1 MRTLAEGGVS
11 SPQGFEAAGI
21 HCGVKAD
28 GDLMDL
34 ALVHSTAPATAAAVY
49 TTNQVQ
55 AAPIAIDREH
65 LADGEARAVVLNSG
79 NANACTGAQG
89 DRDGRRMCE
98 LTAAAL
104 GLEAADVL
112 VCSTGVIGVELP
124 MEAIAAGIPR
134 VTAALADD
142 GGAQAAAAIMTTD
155 TFAKS
160 FAVELELDGGPVRI
174 GGMAKGA
181 GMIAPNMAT
190 MLSVVTTDAAVPA
203 LLLQRLLLEAV
214 ERSFNCITVDGDMST
229 NDTVIALA
237 NGAAGS
243 APLADDG
250 GRTVAAFAAALQ
262 EVCRE
267 LARLIARDGEGATKL
282 VEIKV
287 EGARSVEE
295 ARQVGLSVANSNL
308 VKTAIFGCDP
318 NWGRILC
325 AIGYAG
331 VPIDTAAVRVGLCGK
346 TIYAAGAGAA
356 LALEPLVEAMRADEI
371 PIDIDLGAGTA
382 AAEIFT
388 CDFSYDYVR
397 INAEYTT

>member
-237 NGAAGS
+237 NGAAGI
-243 APLADDG
+243 APLVDAG

-267 LARLIARDGEGATKL
+267 RARLSARDGEGATKL

-295 ARQVGLSVANSNL
+295 ARQVGLSVAHSNL
-308 VKTAIFGCDP
+308 VKTAIFGCDH

-325 AIGYAG
+325 AIGCAR

-356 LALEPLVEAMRADEI
+356 VALEPLVEAMRADEI

>member
-1 MRTLAEGGVS
+1 
-11 SPQGFEAAGI
+11 
-21 HCGVKAD
+21 
-28 GDLMDL
+28 
-34 ALVHSTAPATAAAVY
+34 
-49 TTNQVQ
+49 
-55 AAPIAIDREH
+55 
-65 LADGEARAVVLNSG
+65 
-79 NANACTGAQG
+79 
-89 DRDGRRMCE
+89 
-98 LTAAAL
+98 
-104 GLEAADVL
+104 
-112 VCSTGVIGVELP
+112 
-124 MEAIAAGIPR
+124 
-134 VTAALADD
+134 
-142 GGAQAAAAIMTTD
+142 
-155 TFAKS
+155 
-160 FAVELELDGGPVRI
+160 
-174 GGMAKGA
+174 
-181 GMIAPNMAT
+181 MIAPNMAT